1 VERAAKKNG
10 AAGKGP
16 PTSPWAEPQV
26 PGLDGSSDEW
36 VAQLIRL
43 QDALTLCPA
52 DILTRCDLAAML
64 ERLEQHE
71 EALFHWKAV
80 LACDPNSLTAREGVA
95 RCRRRTGQPLQP
107 NM

>member
-1 VERAAKKNG
+1 MERTDKKTRGGENEVSHE
-10 AAGKGP
+10 
-16 PTSPWAEPQV
+16 PTAEAPCPV
-26 PGLDGSSDEW
+26 LDGSHAEW

-52 DILTRCDLAAML
+52 DLLTRCDLAAML

-80 LACDPNSLTAREGVA
+80 LACNPNSLTAREGVA
-95 RCRRRTGQPLQP
+95 RCRRRTGQPLQS
-107 NM
+107 NL